1 MTTSSLLIQDTKL
14 AIDKLREFLRTI
26 DLNATD
32 DKGKPLYTISNIT
45 SAIKQIPQLSKDL
58 MEAEKAVAKDIE
70 EVGRARGGNEHKKL
84 FENGVPI

>member
-1 MTTSSLLIQDTKL
+1 MTQ
-14 AIDKLREFLRTI
+14 
-26 DLNATD
+26 
-32 DKGKPLYTISNIT
+32 LYTISNIT